1 MAHII
6 HHYLDASVVVEK
18 VLLLFGVMLSWWM
31 KESVVA
37 EMDLETTQLSF
48 QEV

>member
-1 MAHII
+1 MDG
-6 HHYLDASVVVEK
+6 LVGVGK
-18 VLLLFGVMLSWWM
+18 VLLLVGVMLSWWM

-37 EMDLETTQLSF
+37 EMDSETTQLSF